1 MNQTSQSK
9 KLSQSSNAI
18 LIGQLNLG
26 GAERQAKLVF
36 EEMSRISETYLII
49 KNSKIRSNTGG
60 LFKEIKKSYLAGV
73 IKLDE
78 MQLVNYRKNT
88 QPRAE
93 VRKYFRP
100 LRILIKKQRKYFRP
114 LRILI
119 KKQRKYFRPLR
130 ILIKKQRKLF
140 KNIIIV
146 LKLRNTLKNQNTK
159 TVFAFLPSSLV
170 LISAVKFTSYRL
182 FKDLKI
188 IMCVRSS
195 TNHID
200 GTKLIPYKLIV
211 KVFPDFYIT
220 NSNFLREELMNQ
232 YKISSN
238 KIQIVRNK
246 IDSKILHLLDNP
258 PSGKKE
264 SKIKII
270 TVGNVKKVK
279 NNEKIL
285 RIMEVLEDEGH
296 RFHYSHIGETRFI
309 QTEKYKNSSQI
320 HFLGPQTHLQT
331 LKAIYESDIFINF
344 SESEGSSNA
353 VLEAL
358 CLGTICVLSD
368 IPSNRELAGS
378 FGVFCSS
385 EIDIVLAIKKLIKY
399 DMNLKAEV
407 KKRNRSARS
416 SKYIQ
421 TYNNDLKSEGSYDKL
436 AEIFNPTQRH

>member
-9 KLSQSSNAI
+9 ESSQSTIAI

-36 EEMSRISETYLII
+36 EEMRRISETYFII
-49 KNSKIRSNTGG
+49 KDSKIRSNTGG
-60 LFKEIKKSYLAGV
+60 VYKEIKKRYLTGV

-93 VRKYFRP
+93 
-100 LRILIKKQRKYFRP
+100 I
-114 LRILI
+114 
-119 KKQRKYFRPLR
+119 RKYFRPLR

-159 TVFAFLPSSLV
+159 TVYAFLPSSLV
-170 LISAVKFTSYRL
+170 LISAVKLTSCRL
-182 FKDLKI
+182 FKELTI

-195 TNHID
+195 TDQIT
-200 GTKLIPYKLIV
+200 GIQLIPYKLIV

-220 NSNFLREELMNQ
+220 NSNFLKEELINQ

-246 IDSKILHLLDNP
+246 IDPKIFYLLNNP
-258 PSGKKE
+258 PFEKKK

-270 TVGNVKKVK
+270 TVGNAKKVK

-309 QTEKYKNSSQI
+309 QTEKYKNSNQI

-358 CLGTICVLSD
+358 CLGTTCVLSD

-378 FGVFCSS
+378 FGVFCNS
-385 EIDIVLAIKKLIKY
+385 EIDLMLVIKKLIKY
-399 DMNLKAEV
+399 DVNLKTEV
-407 KKRNRSARS
+407 KKRNKSARS
-416 SKYIQ
+416 SKFIQ
-421 TYNNDLKSEGSYDKL
+421 TYNYNLKNESSYHKL
-436 AEIFNPTQRH
+436 TERFNSIQRY

>member
-9 KLSQSSNAI
+9 ESSQSTIAI

-36 EEMSRISETYLII
+36 EEMRRISETYLII
-49 KNSKIRSNTGG
+49 KDSKIRSNTGG
-60 LFKEIKKSYLAGV
+60 VYKEIKKRYLTGV

-78 MQLVNYRKNT
+78 IQLVNYRKNT

-93 VRKYFRP
+93 IRKHFRP
-100 LRILIKKQRKYFRP
+100 LRILIKE
-114 LRILI
+114 
-119 KKQRKYFRPLR
+119 
-130 ILIKKQRKLF
+130 QRKLF

-146 LKLRNTLKNQNTK
+146 LKLRNTLKNQNIK
-159 TVFAFLPSSLV
+159 TVYAFLPSSLV
-170 LISAVKFTSYRL
+170 LISAVKLTSFRL
-182 FKDLKI
+182 FKKLTI

-195 TNHID
+195 TDQINGIQ
-200 GTKLIPYKLIV
+200 LISYKLIV

-220 NSNFLREELMNQ
+220 NSNFLREELINQ

-246 IDSKILHLLDNP
+246 IDPKIFHLLNNP
-258 PSGKKE
+258 PPEKKK

-270 TVGNVKKVK
+270 TVGNAKKVK

-320 HFLGPQTHLQT
+320 NFLGPQTHLQT

-358 CLGTICVLSD
+358 CLGTTCVLSD

-378 FGVFCSS
+378 FGVFCNSD
-385 EIDIVLAIKKLIKY
+385 IDLMLAIKKLIKY
-399 DMNLKAEV
+399 DVNLKAEV
-407 KKRNRSARS
+407 KKRNKSARS
-416 SKYIQ
+416 SKYVR
-421 TYNNDLKSEGSYDKL
+421 TYHYNLKSESSYKKL
-436 AEIFNPTQRH
+436 TERFNSTQRY

>member
-9 KLSQSSNAI
+9 ESSQSTIAI

-36 EEMSRISETYLII
+36 EEMRRISETYLII
-49 KNSKIRSNTGG
+49 KDSKIRSNTGG
-60 LFKEIKKSYLAGV
+60 VYKEIKKRYLTGV

-78 MQLVNYRKNT
+78 IQLVNYRKNT

-93 VRKYFRP
+93 IRKHFRP
-100 LRILIKKQRKYFRP
+100 LRILIKE
-114 LRILI
+114 
-119 KKQRKYFRPLR
+119 
-130 ILIKKQRKLF
+130 QRKLF

-146 LKLRNTLKNQNTK
+146 LKLRNTLKNQNIK
-159 TVFAFLPSSLV
+159 TVYAFLPSSLV
-170 LISAVKFTSYRL
+170 LISAVKLTSFRL
-182 FKDLKI
+182 FKKLTI

-195 TNHID
+195 TDQINGIQ
-200 GTKLIPYKLIV
+200 LISYKLIV

-220 NSNFLREELMNQ
+220 NSNFLREELINQ

-246 IDSKILHLLDNP
+246 IDPKIFHLLNNP
-258 PSGKKE
+258 PPEKKK

-270 TVGNVKKVK
+270 TVGNAKKVK

-285 RIMEVLEDEGH
+285 KIMEVLEDEGY

-320 HFLGPQTHLQT
+320 NFLGPQTHLQT

-358 CLGTICVLSD
+358 CLGTTCVLSD
-368 IPSNRELAGS
+368 IPSNRELARN
-378 FGVFCSS
+378 FGVFCNS
-385 EIDIVLAIKKLIKY
+385 EIDLMLVIKKLSKY
-399 DMNLKAEV
+399 DVNLKAEV
-407 KKRNRSARS
+407 KKRNKSARS
-416 SKYIQ
+416 SKYVR
-421 TYNNDLKSEGSYDKL
+421 TYHYNLKSESSYKKL
-436 AEIFNPTQRH
+436 TERFNSTQRY

>member
-9 KLSQSSNAI
+9 ESSQSTIAI

-36 EEMSRISETYLII
+36 EEMRRISETYLII
-49 KNSKIRSNTGG
+49 KDSKIRSNTGG
-60 LFKEIKKSYLAGV
+60 VYKEIKKRYLTGV

-78 MQLVNYRKNT
+78 IQLVNYRKNT

-93 VRKYFRP
+93 IRKHFRP
-100 LRILIKKQRKYFRP
+100 LRILIKE
-114 LRILI
+114 
-119 KKQRKYFRPLR
+119 
-130 ILIKKQRKLF
+130 QRKLF

-146 LKLRNTLKNQNTK
+146 LKLRNTLKNQNIK
-159 TVFAFLPSSLV
+159 TVYAFLPSSLV
-170 LISAVKFTSYRL
+170 LISAVKLTSFRL
-182 FKDLKI
+182 FKKLTI

-195 TNHID
+195 TDQMNGIQ
-200 GTKLIPYKLIV
+200 LISYKLIV

-220 NSNFLREELMNQ
+220 NSNFLREELINQ

-246 IDSKILHLLDNP
+246 IDPKIFYLLNNP
-258 PSGKKE
+258 PFEKKK

-270 TVGNVKKVK
+270 TVGNAKKVK

-285 RIMEVLEDEGH
+285 KIMEVLEDEGN

-320 HFLGPQTHLQT
+320 NFLGPQTHLQT

-358 CLGTICVLSD
+358 CLGTTCVLSD

-378 FGVFCSS
+378 FGVFCNSD
-385 EIDIVLAIKKLIKY
+385 IDLMLAIKKLIKY
-399 DMNLKAEV
+399 DVNLKTEV
-407 KKRNRSARS
+407 KKRNKSARS

-421 TYNNDLKSEGSYDKL
+421 TYNYNRKNESSCHKL
-436 AEIFNPTQRH
+436 TERFNSIQRY